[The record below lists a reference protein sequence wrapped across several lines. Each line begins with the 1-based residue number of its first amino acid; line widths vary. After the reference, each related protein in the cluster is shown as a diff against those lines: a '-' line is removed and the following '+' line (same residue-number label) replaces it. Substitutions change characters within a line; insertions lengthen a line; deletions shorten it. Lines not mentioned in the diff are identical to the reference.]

1 MKKEEKAQRM
11 AALIDQLN
19 ESGLSVPAFCERE
32 GLKEH
37 QLYYWR
43 RRCVN
48 SLESSG
54 FTQVTVVT
62 REASVRM
69 ELPGGLE
76 VGLSGLAVVGAPFL
90 VQIKS
95 RHFHVFST
103 SFFTSFNWA

>member
-11 AALIDQLN
+11 AALIDELN

-48 SLESSG
+48 RLESSG

-62 REASVRM
+62 RKASVRM

-76 VGLSGLAVVGAPFL
+76 VGLSGLAVDQLAEL
-90 VQIKS
+90 LMALD
-95 RHFHVFST
+95 R
-103 SFFTSFNWA
+103 NRRA